1 MTITIEEAISLIR
14 NSSKYRH
21 SLLVSKIMATLA
33 KYFDKPERD
42 WMLVGLLHDLD
53 YDHVED
59 FSQHGLLASKMLADK
74 LPQEAIH
81 AIQAHD
87 FRSGV
92 KPSNLID
99 EALIFADS
107 FAVFLESNAKFD
119 ENHHVFK
126 AKPWLWSN
134 LTEFQDKYDFNVSEL
149 IEQYQNSRA
158 QPWHEDV
165 P

>member
-1 MTITIEEAISLIR
+1 MTLITLEEAISLIR

-33 KYFDKPERD
+33 KYFNKPKHD
-42 WMLVGLLHDLD
+42 WELAGLLHDLD
-53 YDHVED
+53 YDKVEN
-59 FSQHGLLASKMLADK
+59 FSQHGLLASRILAEKVSQDV
-74 LPQEAIH
+74 IH

-92 KPSNLID
+92 KPVNLID

-107 FAVFLESNAKFD
+107 LAVFLESNAKFD
-119 ENHHVFK
+119 ENHPVFK

-134 LTEFQDKYDFNVSEL
+134 LRAFQEKYDFNVSEL
-149 IEQYQNSRA
+149 IEQYSI
-158 QPWHEDV
+158 
-165 P
+165 